1 MSTARCFAPSW
12 CRPWIAT
19 ALVLLAAACEPRPAA
34 APGDSEHES
43 AGAPSDP
50 DIRPSTAPVTDLEAP
65 AVPPATVVDSIFP
78 VEEEIRR
85 FQAEL
90 PEEITEL
97 KEGESSRDALV
108 ARFVAYMEAADT
120 TGLAGLAMTPGE
132 FGYLYY
138 PTSRYTRP
146 PYRLSPGLV
155 WFQNQNQS
163 SRGLT
168 RLLRRYAG
176 QTMGYI
182 GFDCP
187 DAAEVEGENRF
198 WHYCTVRHLY
208 QGDTVEVRLF
218 GSIWERDGRYKLVG
232 FANEL

>member
-1 MSTARCFAPSW
+1 MRSARHLCSASP
-12 CRPWIAT
+12 CPWVALV
-19 ALVLLAAACEPRPAA
+19 LVLLAAACEPRPAA
-34 APGDSEHES
+34 APGDSEDSADASADFES
-43 AGAPSDP
+43 P
-50 DIRPSTAPVTDLEAP
+50 P
-65 AVPPATVVDSIFP
+65 APPATVVDSIFP
-78 VEEEIRR
+78 GEEEIRR

-97 KEGESSRDALV
+97 KGGESSRDALV
-108 ARFVAYMEAADT
+108 ARFVTALESADT
-120 TGLAGLAMTPGE
+120 AGLASLAMTPGE

-176 QTMGYI
+176 QPMGHI
-182 GFDCP
+182 SFHCP
-187 DAAEVEGENRF
+187 DEAEVEGENRF
-198 WHYCTVRHLY
+198 WHYCAVRHLY
-208 QGDTVEVRLF
+208 QGDTVSVRLF
-218 GSIWERDGRYKLVG
+218 GSIWERGGRFKLVG

>member
-1 MSTARCFAPSW
+1 MKLARHLFPAS
-12 CRPWIAT
+12 RGPWMVLLLA
-19 ALVLLAAACEPRPAA
+19 LLAAACEPRPAA
-34 APGDSEHES
+34 APGDSEDRADASADFES
-43 AGAPSDP
+43 S
-50 DIRPSTAPVTDLEAP
+50 P
-65 AVPPATVVDSIFP
+65 APPATVVDSIFP

-90 PEEITEL
+90 GEEITEL
-97 KEGESSRDALV
+97 TGGEASRDALV
-108 ARFVAYMEAADT
+108 ARFVSALESADT
-120 TGLAGLAMTPGE
+120 LGLARITMSMGE

-138 PTSRYTRP
+138 PASRYTRP
-146 PYRLSPGLV
+146 PYRLSPALV

-176 QTMGYI
+176 HDMGFLSYQ
-182 GFDCP
+182 CP
-187 DAAEVEGENRF
+187 DEAEMEGENRF

-208 QGDTVEVRLF
+208 QGDTVDIRLF
-218 GSIWERDGRYKLVG
+218 GSIWERAGHYKLVG

>member
-1 MSTARCFAPSW
+1 MKSSPSPMATARCRTRAWRCFWVAV
-12 CRPWIAT
+12 
-19 ALVLLAAACEPRPAA
+19 ALLPVAACEPRPAA
-34 APGDSEHES
+34 APADHPE
-43 AGAPSDP
+43 P
-50 DIRPSTAPVTDLEAP
+50 P
-65 AVPPATVVDSIFP
+65 ADPPATVVDSIFP

-90 PEEITEL
+90 PEEVTEL
-97 KEGESSRDALV
+97 RGGETSRDALV
-108 ARFVAYMEAADT
+108 ARFVTALEAADT
-120 TGLAGLAMTPGE
+120 LGLASLAMTPGE

-176 QTMGYI
+176 HPMGYI
-182 GFDCP
+182 SFHCP
-187 DAAEVEGENRF
+187 DEGEAEGENHL

-208 QGDTVEVRLF
+208 QGDTVNVRLF

>member
-1 MSTARCFAPSW
+1 MTMKTSHRPTSTARCFAHSW
-12 CRPWIAT
+12 RRPWITA

-34 APGDSEHES
+34 APDDRE
-43 AGAPSDP
+43 APSD
-50 DIRPSTAPVTDLEAP
+50 
-65 AVPPATVVDSIFP
+65 PPATVVDSIFP

-85 FQAEL
+85 FQAAL
-90 PEEITEL
+90 PEEVEEL
-97 KEGESSRDALV
+97 TGGEASRDALV
-108 ARFVAYMEAADT
+108 ARFVASLEAADT
-120 TGLAGLAMTPGE
+120 TGLASLAMTPGE

-146 PYRLSPGLV
+146 PYRLSPSLV

-176 QTMGYI
+176 QPMGYI
-182 GFDCP
+182 SFHCP
-187 DAAEVEGENRF
+187 DEAEVEGDNRF

-218 GSIWERDGRYKLVG
+218 GSIWERDGHYKLVG

>member
-1 MSTARCFAPSW
+1 MKRFALPSDARRSLSSAGGPLKPAMVLVFLSL
-12 CRPWIAT
+12 
-19 ALVLLAAACEPRPAA
+19 ALACEPRPAA
-34 APGDSEHES
+34 APQD
-43 AGAPSDP
+43 DP
-50 DIRPSTAPVTDLEAP
+50 DPPHDS
-65 AVPPATVVDSIFP
+65 PATVVDSIFP

-90 PEEITEL
+90 REEVTEL
-97 KEGESSRDALV
+97 TGGEASRDALV
-108 ARFVAYMEAADT
+108 ARFVRALESADT
-120 TGLAGLAMTPGE
+120 LALAGLAMTPGE

-146 PYRLSPGLV
+146 PYRLSPALV

-176 QTMGYI
+176 HDMGFLSY
-182 GFDCP
+182 DCP
-187 DAAEVEGENRF
+187 DEAEIEGGNRF
-198 WHYCTVRHLY
+198 WHSCTVRHLY
-208 QGDTVEVRLF
+208 QGDRVDIRLF
-218 GSIWERDGRYKLVG
+218 GSIWEREGRFKLVG